1 MSPELAR
8 LYEATAEDL
17 LFGIGSF
24 QLPHIGLVPLIHL
37 HYPLWLREE
46 LELVRQSFYG
56 GVTLTSSS
64 RSGQLLDVYIAT
76 KERIV
81 LQSRKDGRT
90 DVLRGP
96 AWDAHLASVTE
107 TVFALFTAQRK
118 QYSGFLLLVQTPAW
132 EFLSAVDEASDRI
145 HVGPIVP
152 QSLPIP
158 SARVVS

>member
-17 LFGIGSF
+17 LFGIGSL
-24 QLPHIGLVPLIHL
+24 QLPEVGLVPLIHV
-37 HYPLWLREE
+37 HYPLWSREE

-56 GVTLTSSS
+56 GLILVSGR

-81 LQSRKDGRT
+81 LQAQKDGQT

-96 AWDAHLASVTE
+96 AWDARLASVTE
-107 TVFALFTAQRK
+107 TVFALFNVQRK
-118 QYSGFLLLVQTPAW
+118 QYGGFLLLVQTPQW
-132 EFLSAVDEASDRI
+132 EFLAAVDERTDHT
-145 HVGPIVP
+145 HVGSILP
-152 QSLPIP
+152 QSLPVP
-158 SARVVS
+158 SGQVAN